1 MKLKMKIKETKE
13 FYYFVSKT
21 MLQFLIASFVGWL
34 YEVATVYCLFRTYY
48 DRGVLHLPLCPIYG
62 VGMLVLLLIFH
73 RVKNTVVIFMGSV
86 TVTTAVELAAS
97 YVLEHIY
104 GYSFW
109 TYEGWPLN
117 FQNRVSL
124 ISSCIFGLMALL
136 FFKIIRPVTDKLY
149 TTKAKKMVTLLV
161 YLMVAGCIL
170 WEIQYTKQVF

>member
-1 MKLKMKIKETKE
+1 MLRQTKE
-13 FYYFVSKT
+13 RKDLYYSSSKIL
-21 MLQFLIASFVGWL
+21 LQFLVASSIGWL
-34 YEVATVYCLFRTYY
+34 YEITTVYILYRTYD

-62 VGMLVLLLIFH
+62 VGMLVLLLIF
-73 RVKNTVVIFMGSV
+73 RSVKNTVVIFLGSI

-97 YVLEHIY
+97 YVLERIF
-104 GYSFW
+104 GYSLW

-136 FFKIIRPVTDKLY
+136 FFKVIRPVTDKLY

-161 YLMVAGCIL
+161 YLLVAGCIL
-170 WEIQYTKQVF
+170 WEIRYIK